1 MGRILRWLSV
11 FSILIVLCAAGGAFW
26 GYSEYVKPGPLQSDL
41 AVVIPKGAGK
51 IEIANLL
58 QTRGVITQPLVFRA
72 AVRTIAREKSLRA
85 GEFLFPKSASTKAVV
100 GILQTGKTVVRRITV
115 AEGLTVAEVMD
126 RLYQTEGLEG
136 DITTRVSEGTLLP
149 ETYHFSYGDSRDA
162 MVLRMRTAMDKA
174 FEELWNRRA
183 RNLPYETAAD
193 TLVMASIIEK
203 ETARADERARVA
215 GVFVNRLRRG
225 MRLQS
230 DPTVV
235 YGVTDGTGALGRPI
249 QRSDLNNPHPYNTYI
264 HKGLPP
270 TPIANPGRSSIEAAL
285 NPAATDDL
293 YFVADGEGGHAFART
308 LTEHNRN
315 VARWRRLTKKQREA
329 EKPR

>member
-1 MGRILRWLSV
+1 MCS
-11 FSILIVLCAAGGAFW
+11 
-26 GYSEYVKPGPLQSDL
+26 SDL
-41 AVVIPKGAGK
+41 
-51 IEIANLL
+51 
-58 QTRGVITQPLVFRA
+58 
-72 AVRTIAREKSLRA
+72 
-85 GEFLFPKSASTKAVV
+85 
-100 GILQTGKTVVRRITV
+100 
-115 AEGLTVAEVMD
+115 
-126 RLYQTEGLEG
+126 
-136 DITTRVSEGTLLP
+136 
-149 ETYHFSYGDSRDA
+149 
-162 MVLRMRTAMDKA
+162 
-174 FEELWNRRA
+174 
-183 RNLPYETAAD
+183 
-193 TLVMASIIEK
+193 
-203 ETARADERARVA
+203 RVA

-308 LTEHNRN
+308 LTEHNGN